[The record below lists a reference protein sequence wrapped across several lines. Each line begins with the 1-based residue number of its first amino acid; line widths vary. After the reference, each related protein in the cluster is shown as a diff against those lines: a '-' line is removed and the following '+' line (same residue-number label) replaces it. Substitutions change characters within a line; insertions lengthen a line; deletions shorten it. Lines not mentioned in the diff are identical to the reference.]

1 MMCRVRG
8 CGTEG
13 LFHETDGYCPRCYE
27 EVEET
32 YNIPDSTGYYERKQ
46 KKREEILPYL
56 AWLAGITFV
65 IWVARSLW
73 LMFFTE

>member
-1 MMCRVRG
+1 MMCRVQN

-13 LFHETDGYCPRCYE
+13 LFHETEGYCPRCYE
-27 EVEET
+27 EIEAERV
-32 YNIPDSTGYYERKQ
+32 DSADPTGYYARQQ

-56 AWLAGITFV
+56 AWLAAITFV

-73 LMFFTE
+73 LVIFE